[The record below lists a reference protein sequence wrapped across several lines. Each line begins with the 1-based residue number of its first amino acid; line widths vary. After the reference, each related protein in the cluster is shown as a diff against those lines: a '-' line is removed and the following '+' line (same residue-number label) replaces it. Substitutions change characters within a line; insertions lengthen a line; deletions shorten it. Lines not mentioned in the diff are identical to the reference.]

1 MCKYSKEEINF
12 YKELIPD
19 YSEEDVINMLREADF
34 QAQLTSYE
42 SKYQL

>member
-1 MCKYSKEEINF
+1 MCKYSEEEIDF

-19 YSEEDVINMLREADF
+19 YSEEDVISMLREADF
-34 QAQLTSYE
+34 QAQLASYE

>member
-1 MCKYSKEEINF
+1 MCKYSKEEIDF